1 MSDAPTLAR
10 MLHDFNTEFGDPSPG
25 VEVLSRRVAEFIAG
39 DVKAYLLGAEGG
51 GDDPVGFA
59 QISFNPTIWSDRPLA
74 HLDELY
80 VVPSVRGHGV
90 GRALLEALIALAR
103 ERGAVGA
110 EVVTG
115 EDDTAARA
123 LYERFG
129 FLNETEGPANSRSLF
144 YELDLE

>member
-1 MSDAPTLAR
+1 MNRHGDGRPLGRVLVVELAVDDAHAVGHVRL
-10 MLHDFNTEFGDPSPG
+10 LKQ
-25 VEVLSRRVAEFIAG
+25 VEVARL
-39 DVKAYLLGAEGG
+39 
-51 GDDPVGFA
+51 
-59 QISFNPTIWSDRPLA
+59 LA

-103 ERGAVGA
+103 ERGAAGA